1 VKPFS
6 VRACIRT
13 DKPVLKNGKYPIYLR
28 VRVSGNETKIP
39 TGYEVEKSLWDSK
52 LQLPKKNPLQN
63 VLKKEIDSLETH
75 LLTEQSTG
83 GEISINLVKD
93 FFAGK
98 KKIKPEHES
107 FYDYYLKIVEDKK
120 NEGKAQD
127 TIRIYNGTYKI
138 LKEFA
143 PKLKISDITL

>member
-1 VKPFS
+1 M
-6 VRACIRT
+6 
-13 DKPVLKNGKYPIYLR
+13 
-28 VRVSGNETKIP
+28 
-39 TGYEVEKSLWDSK
+39 
-52 LQLPKKNPLQN
+52 
-63 VLKKEIDSLETH
+63 ETH

-107 FYDYYLKIVEDKK
+107 FYDYYLKFVEDKK

-127 TIRIYNGTYKI
+127 TIRMVPSNI
-138 LKEFA
+138 LCKRQTTGFKSFILESCFQ
-143 PKLKISDITL
+143 I